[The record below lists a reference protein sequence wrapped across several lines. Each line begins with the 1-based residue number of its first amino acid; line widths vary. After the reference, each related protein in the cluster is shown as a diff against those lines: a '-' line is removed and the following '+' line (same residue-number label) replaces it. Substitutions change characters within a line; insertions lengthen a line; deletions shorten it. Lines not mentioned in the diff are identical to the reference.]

1 MSGSNCCRHDKVH
14 LFLRKKDGTF
24 VARQDVRLKWPGPD
38 HFGPFGGFGRAV
50 TNPHLLDWNRDGHT
64 DLVIGYTQGGWHDAE
79 WTLYVGTGPLA
90 GKTEVLV
97 KPVKLP
103 KVPDA
108 IAEYFGFAD
117 WDGDGRFDLLAAVR
131 YQKGRDRVGGDP
143 LKRTYEPVTYA
154 IYWFRN
160 TTAKGEPKFAP
171 PSRLLT
177 IPAPWELD
185 AFSVVDRG
193 QDGRLD
199 LVVSVSKNLYMDWM
213 DGTFHVESQLWRYRR
228 KG

>member
-1 MSGSNCCRHDKVH
+1 MVH
-14 LFLRKKDGTF
+14 LFLRKKYGSF
-24 VARQDVRLKWPGPD
+24 AARQEVRFKLPGPD
-38 HFGPFGGFGRAV
+38 RGLLGDARAV
-50 TNPHLLDWNRDGHT
+50 TNPHLLDWDGDGHT
-64 DLVIGYTQGGWHDAE
+64 DLVVGHTEGWFE
-79 WTLYVGTGPLA
+79 GRWTLYVCAGPLA
-90 GKTEVLV
+90 GKTELTA
-97 KPVKLP
+97 KAFTLP

-108 IAEYFGFAD
+108 EPVYFGFAD

-131 YQKGRDRVGGDP
+131 YQKGRDGVGGDP

-228 KG
+228 RG

>member
-1 MSGSNCCRHDKVH
+1 MVH
-14 LFLRKKDGTF
+14 LFLRKKDGSF
-24 VARQDVRLKWPGPD
+24 AARQDVRLKWPGPD

-97 KPVKLP
+97 KPFKLP

-117 WDGDGRFDLLAAVR
+117 WDGDGRFDLLAAVL
-131 YQKGRDRVGGDP
+131 YQKGSDAVRGDP
-143 LKRTYEPVTYA
+143 LKRTDEPVSHA

-160 TTAKGEPKFAP
+160 TTDKGEPKFAA

-185 AFSVVDRG
+185 AFSVDRG
-193 QDGRLD
+193 PDGRLD
-199 LVVSVSKNLYMDWM
+199 LVVSVSKNLRPNKSNGYFAVD
-213 DGTFHVESQLWRYRR
+213 SQLWRYRR